1 VEIAGRRQEINEAWR
16 TLLFNQ
22 FHDILPGSS
31 IHEVYEDARRDHAAI
46 SEHGRRVVDAALAD
60 LAPPAAEGDALVVFN
75 PAPFQRVDPVVVSA
89 PSPLPAR
96 AGQGLGDGRYLV
108 AAPGAPNGYTVH
120 SLDRLDT
127 GTADELE
134 ISEQVLENRFFRLEL
149 GEDGTIVRLLDKRA
163 GREVIPDGER
173 GNRFLAFEDRPLNF
187 DAWDIQL
194 SYNYKPYPVDDLVA
208 LKVVEEGPLRGG
220 VEMVRRYGS
229 STIRQRVLIYRDVPR
244 IDFPTE
250 VDWHER
256 QTLLKVAFP
265 VAVNSPRATFDIQFG
280 NVERPTHWNTSWDWA
295 RFETVAHKWV
305 DLSEGDYGVS
315 LLNDCK
321 YGHDIKDHTIR
332 LTLIK
337 SPISPDPDADQG
349 THIFSYALLPHQ
361 GDWRQGETI
370 KQAYLFNLPAT
381 GGLTHRASI
390 TDAPEDVM
398 IEPVSLVRTD
408 RPGLVIDT
416 IKPAEDGDGLIVRV
430 VEEHNSRGPA
440 TLRFFR
446 PIASAEETNL
456 LERNLGPAAFSG
468 HDLHVE
474 VQPYGVS
481 TYRIRLGE

>member
-1 VEIAGRRQEINEAWR
+1 
-16 TLLFNQ
+16 
-22 FHDILPGSS
+22 
-31 IHEVYEDARRDHAAI
+31 
-46 SEHGRRVVDAALAD
+46 
-60 LAPPAAEGDALVVFN
+60 
-75 PAPFQRVDPVVVSA
+75 
-89 PSPLPAR
+89 
-96 AGQGLGDGRYLV
+96 
-108 AAPGAPNGYTVH
+108 
-120 SLDRLDT
+120 
-127 GTADELE
+127 
-134 ISEQVLENRFFRLEL
+134 
-149 GEDGTIVRLLDKRA
+149 
-163 GREVIPDGER
+163 
-173 GNRFLAFEDRPLNF
+173 
-187 DAWDIQL
+187 
-194 SYNYKPYPVDDLVA
+194 
-208 LKVVEEGPLRGG
+208 
-220 VEMVRRYGS
+220 
-229 STIRQRVLIYRDVPR
+229 
-244 IDFPTE
+244 
-250 VDWHER
+250 
-256 QTLLKVAFP
+256 
-265 VAVNSPRATFDIQFG
+265 
-280 NVERPTHWNTSWDWA
+280 
-295 RFETVAHKWV
+295 VAHKWV

-408 RPGLVIDT
+408 RPGLVIDS